1 MAARGQVSIDY
12 LPELVIKGIKSARAE
27 YHKMAGEYTRDFP
40 EYMVTTHV
48 ARQLHKKY
56 GNGTVTLETVSDEV
70 LARRSGRPHKE
81 SKKKRYDIVLWRK
94 DGYARAAIE
103 IKHQQ
108 ANKTLVLNDLARVFR
123 ALDAGKEIQVGAIAY
138 CYEPVSY
145 ANKRESVKT
154 QRQKAVEYRDDIL
167 TQAKRLLRGKGYS
180 VEQSSYTSR
189 GDDVW
194 VCGCLILKHRPGTK
208 NDRTKKNRAA
218 K

>member
-1 MAARGQVSIDY
+1 MATRGQIGIEH

-48 ARQLHKKY
+48 AKQLHKKY
-56 GNGTVTLETVSDEV
+56 GDGTVTLETVSDEV
-70 LARRSGRPHKE
+70 LARRSGRPHRG
-81 SKKKRYDIVLWRK
+81 SKNKRYDIVLWRK

-108 ANKTLVLNDLARVFR
+108 ANKQLVLKDLARVYH
-123 ALDAGKEIQVGAIAY
+123 ALEAGTRIQAGVIAY

-145 ANKRESVKT
+145 ASKRETLKT
-154 QRQKAVEYRDDIL
+154 QRQKVVEYRDDIEA
-167 TQAKRLLRGKGYS
+167 QAKRLLRSTGYS
-180 VEQSSYTSR
+180 AEKSSYISR

-194 VCGCLILKHRPGTK
+194 VCGCLVLKHRPGTK
-208 NDRTKKNRAA
+208 NDRTKKGRA